1 MRLTATPTAA
11 ALRTGQ
17 EQANARALVDR
28 LQAEVSKLP
37 QYEPKTSHYFHGG
50 MYCREV
56 YRDGGVLVV
65 GKVHLKEHFYVIA
78 SGTVQITD
86 GSGPAQEF
94 TGPKVIE
101 SLPGTKRAVYSVTPT
116 TCLTFHRTDANNP
129 EDAETELVESDPT
142 STYLAGNLLKQE
154 VLT

>member
-1 MRLTATPTAA
+1 MRLTAPLPAG
-11 ALRTGQ
+11 ALVASA
-17 EQANARALVDR
+17 EQASARALVDR
-28 LQAEVSKLP
+28 LQAELSKLP
-37 QYEPKTSHYFHGG
+37 QYEPKTTHYFHGG

-56 YRDGGVLVV
+56 YRDAGVLVV

-86 GSGPAQEF
+86 GASPAQEV
-94 TGPKVIE
+94 TGPRVIK
-101 SLPGTKRAVYSVTPT
+101 SMPGTKRAVYSVTPAL
-116 TCLTFHRTDANNP
+116 CLTFHRTDATNP

-142 STYLAGNLLKQE
+142 SMYLAGNQLRQE